1 MNNFDANKNLK
12 ILKSKSKID
21 ENKFND
27 LYLKIYTSY
36 KNVIQKKITET
47 SPKTEE
53 TKDEETDEEDLDK
66 KISGRVRSR
75 GIGFSK
81 LIIYLT

>member
-1 MNNFDANKNLK
+1 M
-12 ILKSKSKID
+12 KSKSKID
-21 ENKFND
+21 ENKFNE

-36 KNVIQKKITET
+36 KNAIQRKITESST
-47 SPKTEE
+47 KTEE
-53 TKDEETDEEDLDK
+53 AKDEEAEEEDLDK

-81 LIIYLT
+81 FIYLFTLNKIIIIIIM